1 MSSHALVQAALDA
14 HAPLVAVVGARIWP
28 DLAKE
33 GAPYPLVVF
42 RRTRLER
49 IIGLAGI
56 VLGTDETFAVECW
69 AHTRGDSVA
78 LSELVF
84 AALDVAGL
92 TAETAEPD
100 GIDPELLDRVTVLA
114 VEI

>member
-1 MSSHALVQAALDA
+1 MSSHALIQAALDG
-14 HAPLVAVVGARIWP
+14 HAPLVAVVGPRIWP
-28 DLAKE
+28 DLARE

-42 RRTRLER
+42 KRTALER
-49 IIGLAGI
+49 ITGLANV
-56 VLGTDETFAVECW
+56 VLGTNETFAVECW

-84 AALDVAGL
+84 AALDAAGL
-92 TAETAEPD
+92 CADLAEPD
-100 GIDPELLDRVTVLA
+100 GIDPELLDRVTVLT

>member
-1 MSSHALVQAALDA
+1 MSSHAIVQAALDA
-14 HAPLVAVVGARIWP
+14 HAPLVAAVGTRIWP

-42 RRTRLER
+42 KRTGLTR
-49 IIGLAGI
+49 ITGLANV
-56 VLGTDETFAVECW
+56 VLGTIETFAIECW

-84 AALDVAGL
+84 AALDAAGL
-92 TAETAEPD
+92 SADNAEPD
-100 GIDPELLDRVTVLA
+100 GIDPELLDRVTVIA